1 MQLFQCYFKC
11 MAVEYRKKWLLFSS
25 SLLSCWTPSVM
36 MWDSVA
42 KGVWGGWGRGE
53 ENLANTYIASF
64 LCMCC
69 LKRQS
74 VGK

>member
-36 MWDSVA
+36 LWDSVA
-42 KGVWGGWGRGE
+42 RGVWK
-53 ENLANTYIASF
+53 TKMKI
-64 LCMCC
+64 
-69 LKRQS
+69 
-74 VGK
+74 